1 MKKNKKDPLLKI
13 RYAYG
18 LGDIIACIL
27 HSKFIGPITHSITGQ
42 KTPCQACQTRRQ
54 ALNVLFP
61 ISFRSFFFK
70 NEKEQEESFIK
81 EARDYGYEIGENENN
96 SCSENKEEIKYE
108 EPVINN
114 FNELEP
120 ETLSNFKNKHSDY
133 TLIRTVETDQD
144 DLKIVLSVYKKIDK

>member
-13 RYAYG
+13 RYARG

-27 HSKFIGPITHSITGQ
+27 HSKFIGPITHFVTGQ

-54 ALNVLFP
+54 ALNILLP
-61 ISFRSFFFK
+61 ISLRTFFFK
-70 NEKEQEESFIK
+70 TEKEQEESFIK
-81 EARDYGYEIGENENN
+81 EAKNYGYEIGEND

-108 EPVINN
+108 EPVISN

-120 ETLSNFKNKHSDY
+120 ETLSNIKNKHSDY
-133 TLIRTVETDQD
+133 ILIRTVETDQD
-144 DLKIVLSVYKKIDK
+144 DLKIVLNVYKKIDK